1 MSTTLIIEKIISYLV
16 PVIIGYMITII
27 KKVLKEFK
35 DLKKDQLDD
44 MRVDLAN
51 KFYVYDQM
59 EVVEDYLYASFNEKC
74 NRYFDRGGDSYIH
87 DLYERSKKWKIKHTG
102 VNLS

>member
-1 MSTTLIIEKIISYLV
+1 MSATLIIEKIISYLI
-16 PVIIGYMITII
+16 PVIIGYMITMI

-35 DLKKDQLDD
+35 DLKQDQLDD

-59 EVVEDYLYASFNEKC
+59 DFVEDYLYKSFNDKC
-74 NRYFDRGGDSYIH
+74 NRYFDRGGDNYIH
-87 DLYERSKKWKIKHTG
+87 DLYERSKKWKIKKTG
-102 VNLS
+102 VKLS